1 LEIWTIEGMVPE
13 NLSQNQVYAQR
24 VLLNGFIRVL
34 MQQLVLNRNKESFA
48 VEELDLRSRRSVFKD
63 ESKLDINYIPQK
75 LPHRETELRLLME
88 FFSFV
93 TRCPDRMAQR
103 VILTGDVG
111 TGKTVL
117 AQHFGASITSEANR
131 RAVKFR
137 YIHVNCRE
145 FRGNLLPI
153 IHQALTTFR
162 PTYPSRGYS
171 EPEVLSMLLQV
182 LDEEQVSVVLALDE
196 FDSLIENEG
205 SDAVYKLTR
214 LQEMRQGKPQRLSFI
229 FIMRELKAIDQ
240 LDESSRSTLQRSVI
254 RLERYGKDQLIDIL
268 SDRVAMA
275 FELGAIEEDVV
286 ALIAELA
293 FKETGNARFGI
304 ELLWRAG
311 KYADAHDAEMVEAE
325 CVRMAIS
332 SIIPSVRRSDLASLG
347 PHEKLFLLA
356 IARFFKENDQAY
368 ASLIEVEKAYEVI
381 CEEFDQKPNSH
392 TQIWNYAQ
400 YLSSMGII
408 KIEVASSTARGRSTQ
423 VSLPAIPAVELEKEL
438 NASLAAEKG
447 RA

>member
-1 LEIWTIEGMVPE
+1 MH
-13 NLSQNQVYAQR
+13 
-24 VLLNGFIRVL
+24 
-34 MQQLVLNRNKESFA
+34 
-48 VEELDLRSRRSVFKD
+48 RSVFKD
-63 ESKLDINYIPQK
+63 ESRLDINYVPQK
-75 LPHRETELRLLME
+75 LPHRESELRLLME

-93 TRCPDRMAQR
+93 TRCPERMAQR

-117 AQHFGASITSEANR
+117 AQHFGAALTSEANR

-145 FRGNLLPI
+145 FRGSLLPI
-153 IHQALTTFR
+153 IHHALAAFR

-171 EPEVLSMLLQV
+171 EEEILSALMQV
-182 LDEEQVSVVLALDE
+182 LDEEEVSVVLTLDE
-196 FDSLIENEG
+196 FDSVIENEG

-229 FIMRELKAIDQ
+229 FIMRDLKAIEQ
-240 LDESSRSTLQRSVI
+240 LDASSKSTLQRSII
-254 RLERYGKDQLIDIL
+254 RLQSYGKEQLIDIL
-268 SDRVAMA
+268 GDRVAMA
-275 FELGAIEEDVV
+275 FEPGAIEEDVV

-311 KYADAHDAEMVEAE
+311 KYADSNDADMVEPE
-325 CVRMAIS
+325 CVRLAVS
-332 SIIPSVRRSDLASLG
+332 SIIPTMRRSDLTSLG
-347 PHEKLFLLA
+347 LHQKLFLLA
-356 IARFFKENDQAY
+356 VARFFKENEQAY
-368 ASLIEVEKAYEVI
+368 ASLSEVEKAYEVV
-381 CEEFDQKPNSH
+381 CEEFNEKTVSH

-400 YLSSMGII
+400 YLSSIGII

-423 VSLPAIPAVELEKEL
+423 VSLPAIPALELEKEL
-438 NASLAAEKG
+438 SASLAAEKG
-447 RA
+447 RT